1 MAEEMAEL
9 VTVTEVSR
17 RFSDIIN
24 RVQYQNRAFL
34 LTRGGQV
41 VAHLSAPTSAPIAF
55 DEFLRLWQ
63 ARPRLEADDA
73 AHWETELMEAKGQ
86 LTAPAESVWDS

>member
-1 MAEEMAEL
+1 MAHEAAEL

-24 RVQYQNRAFL
+24 RVQYQNRSYL

-41 VAHLSAPTSAPIAF
+41 VAHLSAPTPAPIAI

-63 ARPRLEADDA
+63 DRPRLEAGDA
-73 AHWETELMEAKGQ
+73 AHWEIELMEAKAQ
-86 LTAPAESVWDS
+86 LTAPVESLWDS